1 MKLFYITTLGC
12 KVNQYES
19 DGIASELMAHGWAA
33 THQCEKADICIINTC
48 AVTARATRQSRQE
61 TRSIIRSNPRAKIIV
76 TGCHAQT
83 AAHEIRKIKEVDYV
97 IGHRDKFNI
106 AKSVLASFSSNGAEG
121 ETHPSDGE
129 SIKKK
134 QTNTHMLPMAEK
146 ALEKLTD
153 PASNACH
160 ETQFQSFPAAVTGD
174 NTRAYLKIQDG
185 CNAFCTYC
193 IVPHARG
200 RSRSMAPKE
209 VISHLRALDE
219 SGYAEAIL
227 TGIHIGA
234 YGLDFKEKSSL
245 EALLRYIARE
255 TPIHRIRLSSVEP
268 RELTDNIINLMVTTP
283 IFCEH
288 FHIPLQSGDD
298 EILSRM
304 KRPYDAAL
312 FKSLVMKIHRKKPFA
327 AIGVDILQGFPGETD
342 AAFKNTLNLIQHLP
356 ITHLHVFPFSP
367 REGTP
372 AFGYPDKVPR
382 EIIRERCNIMRSLG
396 ERKTRDFERINMGR
410 TLEAVIQEKRDAA
423 TGKLKAV
430 TSNYLTIQVDGPDDL
445 KKKIISVQLD
455 HIEGENHPLLL
466 GRIVPPR
473 HKEEKGDKHE
483 V

>member
-19 DGIASELMAHGWAA
+19 DGIASELMAHGWTA
-33 THQCEKADICIINTC
+33 THQCEKADVCILNTC

-106 AKSVLASFSSNGAEG
+106 AKTILASFSSNDPERLD
-121 ETHPSDGE
+121 HPTDGE
-129 SIKKK
+129 GKERS
-134 QTNTHMLPMAEK
+134 QSSSAPLPIVEK
-146 ALEKLTD
+146 FQD
-153 PASNACH
+153 PTSNACH
-160 ETQFQSFPAAVTGD
+160 DTEFQSFSPAVTGD

-193 IVPHARG
+193 IVPYARG
-200 RSRSMAPKE
+200 RSRSMPQQE

-219 SGYAEAIL
+219 AGYAEAII
-227 TGIHIGA
+227 TGIHTGA

-245 EALLRYIARE
+245 ESLLRHIAKE
-255 TPIHRIRLSSVEP
+255 KPIHRIRLSSVEP
-268 RELTDNIINLMVTTP
+268 KELTDNIINFMISNP

-304 KRPYDAAL
+304 KRPYDSAL
-312 FKSLVMKIHRKKPFA
+312 FKSLVKKIRRKKPFA
-327 AIGVDILQGFPGETD
+327 AIGVDILQGFPGETE
-342 AAFKNTLNLIQHLP
+342 AAFKSTFNLIRSLP

-372 AFGYPDKVPR
+372 AFNYPDKVPR
-382 EIIRERCNIMRSLG
+382 EIIRERCSMMRSLG
-396 ERKTRDFERINMGR
+396 ERKTREFETANIGR
-410 TLEAVIQEKRDAA
+410 PLEAVIQGERDAA
-423 TGKLKAV
+423 TGNLKAV
-430 TSNYLTIQVDGPDDL
+430 TSNYLTIQVEGPDDL
-445 KKKIISVQLD
+445 KKKVIPVQLD
-455 HIEGENHPLLL
+455 HIDGNDPPLLL
-466 GRIVPPR
+466 GRVLPLQ
-473 HKEEKGDKHE
+473 
-483 V
+483 

>member
-19 DGIASELMAHGWAA
+19 DGIASELMAHGWTA

-106 AKSVLASFSSNGAEG
+106 AKTILASFSPNDAGG
-121 ETHPSDGE
+121 ENHPTDGE
-129 SIKKK
+129 GKEKS
-134 QTNTHMLPMAEK
+134 QTSSQLLPMAEK
-146 ALEKLTD
+146 ALEKFQD
-153 PASNACH
+153 PSSNACH
-160 ETQFQSFPAAVTGD
+160 DTEFQSFSPAVTGD

-200 RSRSMAPKE
+200 RSRSMPRQE
-209 VISHLRALDE
+209 VLSHLRSLDGA
-219 SGYAEAIL
+219 GYAEAIL
-227 TGIHIGA
+227 TGIHTGA
-234 YGLDFKEKSSL
+234 YGLDFEEKSSL
-245 EALLRYIARE
+245 ESLLRHIAHE
-255 TPIHRIRLSSVEP
+255 KPIHRIRLSSVEP
-268 RELTDNIINLMVTTP
+268 RELTDNIINLMVSNP

-298 EILSRM
+298 DILSRM

-327 AIGVDILQGFPGETD
+327 AIGVDILQGFPGETE
-342 AAFKNTLNLIQHLP
+342 AAFKNTFNLIRSLP

-372 AFGYPDKVPR
+372 AFNYPDKVPR
-382 EIIRERCNIMRSLG
+382 EIIRERCSIMRSLG
-396 ERKTRDFERINMGR
+396 ERKTRGFEAANMGR
-410 TLEAVIQEKRDAA
+410 SLEAVIQEKRDTA
-423 TGKLKAV
+423 TGNLKAV
-430 TSNYLTIQVDGPDDL
+430 TSNYLTIQVEGADDL
-445 KKKIISVQLD
+445 KKKVVSVQLD
-455 HIEGENHPLLL
+455 HMDGDTPPHLV
-466 GRIVPPR
+466 GRVMAPR
-473 HKEEKGDKHE
+473 QKN
-483 V
+483 

>member
-1 MKLFYITTLGC
+1 MKSFYITTLGC

-19 DGIASELMAHGWAA
+19 DGIASELIAHGWIA
-33 THQCEKADICIINTC
+33 THHCEKADICIINTC

-97 IGHRDKFNI
+97 IGHGDKFNI
-106 AKSVLASFSSNGAEG
+106 AKVILASFSPNDSGGGARP
-121 ETHPSDGE
+121 TDGE
-129 SIKKK
+129 RREKS
-134 QTNTHMLPMAEK
+134 QTSSHLLPTAEN
-146 ALEKLTD
+146 ALEKFQD
-153 PASNACH
+153 PTSNDCH
-160 ETQFQSFPAAVTGD
+160 DTKFQSFSPAVTGD

-200 RSRSMAPKE
+200 RSRSMPRHE

-219 SGYAEAIL
+219 AGYAEAII
-227 TGIHIGA
+227 TGIHTGA

-245 EALLRYIARE
+245 ESLLRLIAHE
-255 TPIHRIRLSSVEP
+255 KPIHRIRLSSVEP
-268 RELTDNIINLMVTTP
+268 RELTDNIINLMVKNP

-298 EILSRM
+298 DILSRM

-312 FKSLVMKIHRKKPFA
+312 FKSLVKKIRRKKPFA
-327 AIGVDILQGFPGETD
+327 AIGVDILQGFPGESE
-342 AAFKNTLNLIQHLP
+342 AAFKNTFNLIRSLP

-372 AFGYPDKVPR
+372 AFDYPDKVPR
-382 EIIRERCNIMRSLG
+382 EIIRERCSMMRSLG
-396 ERKTRDFERINMGR
+396 ERKTREFETANMGR
-410 TLEAVIQEKRDAA
+410 PLEAVIQEKRDAA
-423 TGKLKAV
+423 TGNLKAV
-430 TSNYLTIQVDGPDDL
+430 TSNYLTIQVEGSDDL
-445 KKKIISVQLD
+445 KKKVVSVQLD
-455 HIEGENHPLLL
+455 HMDGDN
-466 GRIVPPR
+466 PPR
-473 HKEEKGDKHE
+473 LVGC
-483 V
+483 VL